1 MFSSNAFLNLKKYIS
16 QADWKLLLFLILFL
30 NVKLTVKITA
40 TALLYLLQFNFKFG
54 FSFKNSRLPLFYL
67 LAIAIAV
74 INWLIGINFLNLN
87 YNLVLLTAVG
97 FWTLCILA
105 IHQVKLFVENNDIE
119 TIHRTILIFFIIN
132 AVLSVLNLAV
142 IMFETGTL
150 NPYLFQGEHQKSF
163 LGTGDYIKGLTF
175 DMSTT

>member
-1 MFSSNAFLNLKKYIS
+1 MVISSAFFTPEKLKKL
-16 QADWKLLLFLILFL
+16 ADWKLLLFLVLFL
-30 NVKLTVKITA
+30 NVKLAVKIPA
-40 TALLYLLQFNFKFG
+40 IALIYLLQFNFKFG

-119 TIHRTILIFFIIN
+119 TIHRTILIFFII
-132 AVLSVLNLAV
+132 
-142 IMFETGTL
+142 F
-150 NPYLFQGEHQKSF
+150 
-163 LGTGDYIKGLTF
+163 
-175 DMSTT
+175 